1 MLTFIVQN
9 SKIRKHCEDSDRIII
24 LLRDPSMVLSGEKT
38 LLQLPI
44 KKAAIIIDYGSFINV
59 IYFQIL
65 SNYLIINFSIRF
77 SFEVLFNSNI

>member
-9 SKIRKHCEDSDRIII
+9 SKIRKHCEDSDGIII